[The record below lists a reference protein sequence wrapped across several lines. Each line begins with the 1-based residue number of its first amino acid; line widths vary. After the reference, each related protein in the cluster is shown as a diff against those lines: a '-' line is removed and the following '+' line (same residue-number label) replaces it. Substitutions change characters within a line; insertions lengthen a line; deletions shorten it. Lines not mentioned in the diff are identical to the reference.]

1 MSWVSPQSQSRTQ
14 RLGQDPSELKAGFGS
29 DRVRVLASDARAAEL
44 KRQTL
49 ELLRH
54 SFWNSCEYLFLGRLL
69 RFPKAQRHGQQLGF
83 SDAYVSQWTDFLGFV
98 VNVRSH
104 FSEDHFVAHLRISKL
119 RGLLSNDFAHDLSY
133 CVFLRAFDSPVT
145 ESDDVDPGKVLVD
158 GAGGE
163 YSIASRAASSDK
175 AS

>member
-14 RLGQDPSELKAGFGS
+14 CLGQDPPELKGGFGS

-69 RFPKAQRHGQQLGF
+69 RFLQAQRHGQQLGL
-83 SDAYVSQWTDFLGFV
+83 SDTYMSEWTDFLSFV

-104 FSEDHFVAHLRISKL
+104 FSQDHFVAHLRISKL
-119 RGLLSNDFAHDLSY
+119 RCLLRIDLAHDLPDRVLL
-133 CVFLRAFDSPVT
+133 CAFDSTVA
-145 ESDDVDPGKVLVD
+145 ECDDVGR
-158 GAGGE
+158 G
-163 YSIASRAASSDK
+163 
-175 AS
+175 